1 MRNGLKRIMAILIAT
16 LILLGALPASALETE
31 SSNVVVPGIDLFSI
45 VDPDQTPV
53 TTYVFYDGNE
63 VVSTQSVKNG
73 ETLYEPQAQEKAGM
87 VFEGWYTEQQG
98 GERFNRFGEVTV
110 EQGGTVRLYARYATA
125 YYVYFYN
132 PAGTKLMHTETV
144 SDHAAHDF
152 SGVTYDT
159 GSSTTGVV
167 GWAYEANG
175 MQDVSK
181 NVVVPEN
188 ATSVNLYAIIE
199 TGYWVTFNTNG
210 GSAVDPVFVRSG
222 SLDVSQYEYV
232 PTRAGYEFGGWQDEN
247 GKVVTVVNGVSS
259 LTATWRPTTVRY
271 TVIYWY
277 ENADD
282 DGYSYVASASK
293 NAQTG
298 EVVHSEGHQYDNFDG
313 KDTAHFT
320 YNPDTNLEGTTATVA
335 GDGST
340 ILNVYFKR
348 NEYTLTFREK
358 EGWWNPQYSIV
369 ATITAKYDAEI
380 FSEFNEAPFTTT
392 YNGRAWEDAGNT
404 YDYALQ
410 TLDRMPGTNVT
421 FNLYQKSSNE
431 LKTIYYY
438 VEKVGADAGN
448 RWPNSNSDPERD
460 NYELLKEVD
469 TYFNYATYE
478 EEYHEIAG
486 FTRFSRTGAGFDRQ
500 NQKDFENRQLDLFYI
515 RNSYDLQYYNV
526 NGIAKTEEDIDYEAS
541 LAGYGNYVPGCPYDD
556 STMYEFAGWYMDPE
570 GQTPYN
576 FEQATMPA
584 GDVIV
589 YAKWVPRTFTVRFDL
604 NYVGAQDAPVDQTVA
619 AYAKAVEPEDPTRD
633 GFQFTGWYRDSKCTE
648 PFSFDTQITED
659 MTIYAGW
666 YTSESYRVTY
676 HANNVVEPDVPV
688 KDPTVYD
695 YDASAKIKGVGDVA
709 FTAPTDR
716 PYFLGWATSAGGAA
730 VYQPGALLDI
740 SENEGL
746 ADGENTIHL
755 YAVWG
760 AQPGTTTLTYDAN
773 YEGADPRQ
781 MLHLIGGS
789 SNLPNNTTLTL
800 YGLEEAGFSRPGY
813 EFLGWAE
820 DPTATE
826 AKYLAGAE
834 VLVDNLG
841 ENFLYAVWKQSAVD
855 VTIAKQVTGNMGD
868 RTKAF
873 AFTVSVPEG
882 VSIGEPTGGEYT
894 LTDSRTA
901 TFSLSHNK
909 SVTLHDVP
917 IGATLTITENDATG
931 YTVSINGTPLGQGV
945 YTGSYPVV
953 ADVENKVTVENNK
966 EAIPDTGIVTDSLP
980 YIVIL
985 ACVVAIGAVVI
996 VRRRGR
1002 RDE

>member
-45 VDPDQTPV
+45 VDPDQNPV

-73 ETLYEPQAQEKAGM
+73 ETLYEPQAQEKDGM

-98 GERFNRFGEVTV
+98 GVRFDRFGEVTV
-110 EQGGTVRLYARYATA
+110 DQDETVNLYARYATA
-125 YYVYFYN
+125 YYVYFYD
-132 PAGTKLMHTETV
+132 PDGSKLMHTETV
-144 SDHAAHDF
+144 SDHAAHNF

-159 GSSTTGVV
+159 GDPTTGVV

-175 MQDVSK
+175 TEDVSDS
-181 NVVVPEN
+181 VAVPEN

-222 SLDVSQYEYV
+222 SLDVSKYRT
-232 PTRAGYEFGGWQDEN
+232 TRAGYEFGGWQDEN
-247 GKVVTVVNGVSS
+247 GNPVTVVNGVSS
-259 LTATWRPTTVRY
+259 LTATWLPGNVDY

-298 EVVHSEGHQYDNFDG
+298 KVVRSEDHQHDNFDG
-313 KDTAHFT
+313 KDTAHFA
-320 YNPDTNLEGTTATVA
+320 YNSDREETATVA

-340 ILNVYFKR
+340 ILNVYFTR
-348 NEYTLTFREK
+348 NEYTLTFGEMK
-358 EGWWNPQYSIV
+358 GWWDPQYSIV

-392 YNGRAWEDAGNT
+392 YNGRAWEDTGNT

-410 TLDRMPGTNVT
+410 TLDRMPGTHVT
-421 FNLYQKSSNE
+421 FKLYQKSSNE

-438 VEKVGADAGN
+438 VEKVGADAGD
-448 RWPNSNSDPERD
+448 RWPSSPYKGDD
-460 NYELLKEVD
+460 YELFKTVN

-500 NQKDFENRQLDLFYI
+500 NQKDFENRELDLFYI

-541 LAGYGNYVPGCPYDD
+541 LAGYGNYVPECPYDD
-556 STMYEFAGWYMDPE
+556 PKMYEFAGWYMDPE

-589 YAKWVPRTFTVRFDL
+589 YAKWVPKTFTVRFNL
-604 NYVGAQDAPVDQTVA
+604 NYEGAQDAPVDQPVA

-666 YTSESYRVTY
+666 YTSESYHVTY
-676 HANNVVEPDVPV
+676 HTNYGVEPEDTFE
-688 KDPTVYD
+688 DQTVYD
-695 YDASAKIKGVGDVA
+695 YDASAKINGVGD
-709 FTAPTDR
+709 FTFIAPTDR
-716 PYFLGWATSAGGAA
+716 PYFLGWATSPRGAA

-740 SENEGL
+740 SENESL
-746 ADGENTIHL
+746 ADETNTIHL

-773 YEGADPRQ
+773 YEGANPRQ
-781 MLHLIGGS
+781 TPHLINNS
-789 SNLPNNTTLTL
+789 QNLPNNTTLKL

-813 EFLGWAE
+813 EFLGWA
-820 DPTATE
+820 DDQTATE
-826 AKYLAGAE
+826 ATYQAEAE

-841 ENFLYAVWKQSAVD
+841 EGENILYAVWKQSAVD

-917 IGATLTITENDATG
+917 IGATLTIKEEGADG
-931 YTVSINGTPLGQGV
+931 YTMYIDGTPVEGNT
-945 YTGSYPVV
+945 YTGTYAVSGEG
-953 ADVENKVTVENNK
+953 ENKVTVENNK

>member
-45 VDPDQTPV
+45 VDPDQNPV
-53 TTYVFYDGNE
+53 TTYVFYNGNE
-63 VVSTQSVKNG
+63 VVSTQSVKDG
-73 ETLYEPQAQEKAGM
+73 ETLYEPQAQEKDGM

-98 GERFNRFGEVTV
+98 GERFDHFGEVTV
-110 EQGGTVRLYARYATA
+110 DQDETVNLYARYATA
-125 YYVYFYN
+125 YYVYFYTPN
-132 PAGTKLMHTETV
+132 GSKLMHTETV
-144 SDHAAHDF
+144 SDHNSHDF

-159 GSSTTGVV
+159 GNSTTSVV
-167 GWAYEANG
+167 GWAN
-175 MQDVSK
+175 
-181 NVVVPEN
+181 VPEGTEN
-188 ATSVNLYAIIE
+188 VSDSVAVPEGATSVSLYAIIG
-199 TGYWVTFNTNG
+199 TGYWVTFNSNG

-222 SLDVSQYEYV
+222 SLYVSQYV

-247 GKVVTVVNGVSS
+247 GDGVTVVNGVSS
-259 LTATWRPTTVRY
+259 LTATWRPGNVDY

-298 EVVHSEGHQYDNFDG
+298 KVVRSADHQSDNFNG

-320 YNPDTNLEGTTATVA
+320 YNSDREETATVA

-340 ILNVYFKR
+340 ILNVYFTRKT
-348 NEYTLTFREK
+348 YTLTFGEM
-358 EGWWNPQYSIV
+358 EGLWNPQYSIV
-369 ATITAKYDAEI
+369 ATITAKYDQEI
-380 FSEFNEAPFTTT
+380 SQEFSKPPFNTT
-392 YNGRAWEDAGNT
+392 YDGRAWMDTGNT

-421 FNLYQKSSNE
+421 FNLYQKSSYT

-438 VEKVGADAGN
+438 VEKVGADAGD
-448 RWPNSNSDPERD
+448 RWPSSPYKGDD
-460 NYELLKEVD
+460 YELFKTVN

-486 FTRFSRTGAGFDRQ
+486 FTRFSRSAAGFDSD
-500 NQKDFENRQLDLFYI
+500 NQKDFKNRKLDLFYI

-526 NGIAKTEEDIDYEAS
+526 NGIARTAEDIDYEAS
-541 LAGYGNYVPGCPYDD
+541 LAGYGNYVPECPYDNPK
-556 STMYEFAGWYMDPE
+556 MYEFAGWYMDPE

-589 YAKWVPRTFTVRFDL
+589 YAKWVPKTFTVRFDL
-604 NYVGAQDAPVDQTVA
+604 NYEGAQDAPVDQTVA

-666 YTSESYRVTY
+666 YTSESYHVTY
-676 HANNVVEPDVPV
+676 HTNYGVEPEDTFE
-688 KDPTVYD
+688 DQTVYD
-695 YDASAKIKGVGDVA
+695 YDASAKINGVNGVGDFA
-709 FTAPTDR
+709 APADR
-716 PYFLGWATSAGGAA
+716 PYFLGWAIGKDGPA

-740 SENEGL
+740 SENESL
-746 ADGENTIHL
+746 ADETNTIHL

-773 YEGADPRQ
+773 YAGANPSRTP
-781 MLHLIGGS
+781 HLIGGS
-789 SNLPNNTTLTL
+789 SDLPNNTTLAL
-800 YGLEEAGFSRPGY
+800 YSLVQAGFSRPGY
-813 EFLGWAE
+813 EFLGWAD

-826 AKYLAGAE
+826 AKYLAEAE

-841 ENFLYAVWKQSAVD
+841 EGPNILYAVWKQSAVD
-855 VTIAKQVTGNMGD
+855 VTIEKQVTGNMGD

-873 AFTVSVPEG
+873 GFEVTSTEP
-882 VSIGEPTGGEYT
+882 IGAPTEGEYK
-894 LTDSRTA
+894 LSTDGMTA
-901 TFSLSHNK
+901 TFSLTNGV
-909 SVTLHDVP
+909 SVILHDVP
-917 IGATLTITENDATG
+917 IGATLTITETDASG
-931 YTVSINGTPLGQGV
+931 YTMYINGTPV
-945 YTGSYPVV
+945 ERDTYTGTYIVSGEGVQTI
-953 ADVENKVTVENNK
+953 TVKNEK